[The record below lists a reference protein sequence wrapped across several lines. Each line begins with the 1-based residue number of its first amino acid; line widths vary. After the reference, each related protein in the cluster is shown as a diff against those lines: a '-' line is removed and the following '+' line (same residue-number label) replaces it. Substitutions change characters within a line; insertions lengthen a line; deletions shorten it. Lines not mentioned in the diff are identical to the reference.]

1 MGWKICGGNSR
12 IKNPM
17 IIFNNTSI
25 KGVFTFDQLRNE
37 DSRGYFARTFCTTEF
52 TKAGFNFSIDQIST
66 SFNPKAGTLRGMH
79 YQIEPY
85 SEIKIVRCTRGAIY
99 DVVLDLRVTSE
110 TYLMWLAF
118 ELNADNGKSL
128 FVPRG
133 CAHGFQT
140 LQDDTEVLYT
150 NNGLYSAEYSRT
162 VRWDDPAFNI
172 YWPPCGNRVM
182 SSKDRLQNNFIK

>member
-1 MGWKICGGNSR
+1 MGRKVCGGYTR
-12 IKNPM
+12 IKNSM
-17 IIFNNTSI
+17 IILQNTNI
-25 KGVFTFDQLRNE
+25 KGVFIFDQERNKDLR
-37 DSRGYFARTFCTTEF
+37 GFFARTYCANEF

-66 SFNPKAGTLRGMH
+66 SFNNKKGTLRGMH

-99 DVVLDLRVTSE
+99 DVVLDLRVTSA
-110 TYLMWLAF
+110 TYLKWLSF
-118 ELNADNGKSL
+118 ELSADHGRSL
-128 FVPRG
+128 IIPKG

-140 LQDDTEVLYT
+140 LVDNSEVLYM
-150 NNGLYSAEYSRT
+150 NSGLYLPEYSRT

-182 SSKDRLQNNFIK
+182 SSKDRSQLDFIK